1 MTGKPLAFLC
11 DIYVKIKGKFK
22 LHFEGQCRNRTPCIG
37 SFQMNMRNWRGHT
50 ETMSD
55 AEVLFVLTVLT
66 ANMNFVASLSFI
78 QIEVAVTS

>member
-1 MTGKPLAFLC
+1 
-11 DIYVKIKGKFK
+11 
-22 LHFEGQCRNRTPCIG
+22 
-37 SFQMNMRNWRGHT
+37 MNMRNWRGHT

>member
-1 MTGKPLAFLC
+1 
-11 DIYVKIKGKFK
+11 
-22 LHFEGQCRNRTPCIG
+22 
-37 SFQMNMRNWRGHT
+37 
-50 ETMSD
+50 MSD